1 MSNMIQK
8 IVVDGSTIKDYSKL
22 LDLASL
28 KNKLV
33 ASNIANAETP
43 GYQKRTFDFDST
55 LKKSME
61 KPALKSVET
70 NPRHIPLGD
79 SDDRPPK
86 IKQIKSTVNSTGV
99 NSVDIDQEMSDLA
112 QNQIIYQYGSKMLEK
127 KFNALKDVIKSK

>member
-8 IVVDGSTIKDYSKL
+8 IVVEDSTIKNYSKL

-28 KNKLV
+28 QSKLV
-33 ASNIANAETP
+33 AANIANAETP
-43 GYQKRTFDFDST
+43 GYQKRTFDFDSA

-61 KPALKSVET
+61 KPRLKSVET

-86 IKQIKSTVNSTGV
+86 IKQVKSTVNSTGI

-112 QNQIIYQYGSKMLEK
+112 QNQIIYQYGSKMLQK